1 MKIDTKIY
9 LDKFKPRDFQYQL
22 FDAFENKKIRKLVC
36 VWPRRCLAGDTQI
49 IMANGSWKELKDVSV
64 GDQIL
69 SWNGEG
75 FEPDV
80 VEDSWKTEEK
90 ETVLIKSPNALPLT
104 SSLDHKFA
112 YLKTTGKTLGK
123 CGNNEIIVKSAEWS
137 KAKDVRFKRVLTYSG
152 SEGNVNDPV
161 LAKQM
166 GTATDVHKSLPSR
179 VWDFD
184 RESLLCFLG
193 AVFSK
198 IGSFKSELKKDH
210 YCSGFELKGS
220 LFKNF
225 IFDIFWV
232 FKKLQLLTKKP
243 VVSGDL
249 VWVLRIIDESTVEF
263 LAENLDFQN
272 SKITE
277 ALAPYIRRMDGL
289 FKPVV
294 KKVFGCIAAKPG
306 KPERSGRMRLY
317 DIRTRKNHNFIAN
330 GFVVHNSGK
339 DICAFNLVI
348 REALRTVGV
357 YYYIFPSYSQA
368 RKVIWDSLT
377 NDGQRFLDFIPP
389 KLVSKTNS
397 QEMKVTLE
405 SGSLIQLIGSD
416 NIDCFDEK
424 TEILSE
430 DGWKLFK
437 DLSKDERVATLV
449 DGQLKYNVPTEH
461 MEYDYSGDM
470 YRISSKSIDMFVTPN
485 HRFYVRSSK
494 GFYKFKDISDP
505 TIRHDS
511 IPAKSSW
518 KGEERETFHFPSVS
532 RGSVYSSRGLDK
544 RSLPMEDFVA
554 LLGIYLSE
562 GCTFQN
568 KENNRITITQ
578 QKPIN
583 KIKIA
588 NLLVRCNI
596 KFSERKGNFNFNCRL
611 MHSYFSQFGLQH
623 KRYIPKGIKSLS
635 PRYLKILL
643 NWLVLGDGYKNDN
656 NIGYYSTSKRLVD
669 DIQEIVIKLGLSANI
684 TEKKQSVSM
693 IRGRVVKPTKILY
706 DLLIRTSCFK
716 RLSSSNKNYIS
727 KESYI
732 GKVYCVSVPSGVIK
746 VRRNGKE
753 CWSGNSIV
761 GSNPR
766 GCVFSE
772 YAIQDPRA
780 YQFIRPILAANKGW
794 ALFVSCVNPET
805 LVIGSKGLS
814 RIKDMCSSR
823 ATYTDFGE
831 KVWGLGG
838 FHTAEQFYY
847 GGMQKTLKIT
857 LESGYQVECT
867 PIHPLWNGKEWTKA
881 KDISIGDLL
890 PVQYGQNVW
899 GDGID
904 ISEYIGKIS
913 SGMKQVDFAC
923 DGDDF
928 FYLLGLIHA
937 DGNYTSN
944 TICITNKKDPEI
956 QNFLLNRKFRKR
968 PDGIHYEYSSRVLC
982 GLLESLGFKHGA
994 RNKEFPEELFLC
1006 TKQEMRSFIQGVFD
1020 GDGCSASG
1028 LNKGG
1033 AVKLTSTCLSFIKD
1047 LQVILLNF
1055 GIVSSLRY
1063 EDKEPT
1069 KLVKVCSR
1077 IYNLEITGHFAYK
1090 FYNEIGF
1097 RLKRKQKNQINVSER
1112 VKVGSGNV
1120 YAVDAKK
1127 LWMHPKNGRSF
1138 HNPSSITRRVLE
1150 DIHSANPHPYLKEL
1164 LKEKFFYSKVKSIEE
1179 SECEVFDFVIPETHS
1194 FFTNGIIS
1202 HNTPRGKNHFWELYN
1217 IALKSEAW
1225 YCSKLTLEDTEH
1237 IDMEEIEL
1245 ERRDGLMS
1253 EDLIQQEYYTSF
1265 TMGVEGA
1272 YYAKYIDKMRVNNQ
1286 IGNVPWEV
1294 GFKVHTAW
1302 DIGVRDSTTIL
1313 FFQTIGQ
1320 TVRIIDSYEKSKEGL
1335 EHYVNIINSKP
1346 YTYGRHIAPH
1356 DIRVKEFGSGMTR
1369 ITKARNL
1376 GLNFTIANNIS
1387 IVDGIESVRSA
1398 FSKIWI
1404 DQTNCKG
1411 FLKAI
1416 ENYRQEYD
1424 HKRRVYKTTALHD
1437 WSSHFADCL
1446 RYLCISLPKTR
1457 DGLSPEELNKRYLEA
1472 LYGEESTMPAI
1483 FRDKNSRY

>member
-1 MKIDTKIY
+1 MRKHFDGAKMKIDTKIY

-80 VEDSWKTEEK
+80 VEDSWKTGEK

-166 GTATDVHKSLPSR
+166 GTVTDVHKSLPSR

-184 RESLLCFLG
+184 RESLLSFMG
-193 AVFSK
+193 ALFSK
-198 IGSFKSELKKDH
+198 IGSFKSELKMDH
-210 YCSGFELKGS
+210 YCSCFELRGS

-232 FKKLQLLTKKP
+232 FKKLQLHTKKP
-243 VVSGDL
+243 TISRDFI
-249 VWVLRIIDESTVEF
+249 WVLRIIDESTVEF

-306 KPERSGRMRLY
+306 KPEKSGRMRLY

-405 SGSLIQLIGSD
+405 NGSLIQLIGSD

-461 MEYDYSGDM
+461 MEYGYSGDM

-643 NWLVLGDGYKNDN
+643 DWLVLGDGYKNDN

-794 ALFVSCVNPET
+794 ALFVS
-805 LVIGSKGLS
+805 
-814 RIKDMCSSR
+814 
-823 ATYTDFGE
+823 
-831 KVWGLGG
+831 
-838 FHTAEQFYY
+838 
-847 GGMQKTLKIT
+847 
-857 LESGYQVECT
+857 
-867 PIHPLWNGKEWTKA
+867 
-881 KDISIGDLL
+881 
-890 PVQYGQNVW
+890 
-899 GDGID
+899 
-904 ISEYIGKIS
+904 
-913 SGMKQVDFAC
+913 
-923 DGDDF
+923 
-928 FYLLGLIHA
+928 
-937 DGNYTSN
+937 
-944 TICITNKKDPEI
+944 
-956 QNFLLNRKFRKR
+956 
-968 PDGIHYEYSSRVLC
+968 
-982 GLLESLGFKHGA
+982 
-994 RNKEFPEELFLC
+994 
-1006 TKQEMRSFIQGVFD
+1006 
-1020 GDGCSASG
+1020 
-1028 LNKGG
+1028 
-1033 AVKLTSTCLSFIKD
+1033 
-1047 LQVILLNF
+1047 
-1055 GIVSSLRY
+1055 
-1063 EDKEPT
+1063 
-1069 KLVKVCSR
+1069 
-1077 IYNLEITGHFAYK
+1077 
-1090 FYNEIGF
+1090 
-1097 RLKRKQKNQINVSER
+1097 
-1112 VKVGSGNV
+1112 
-1120 YAVDAKK
+1120 
-1127 LWMHPKNGRSF
+1127 
-1138 HNPSSITRRVLE
+1138 
-1150 DIHSANPHPYLKEL
+1150 
-1164 LKEKFFYSKVKSIEE
+1164 
-1179 SECEVFDFVIPETHS
+1179 
-1194 FFTNGIIS
+1194 
-1202 HNTPRGKNHFWELYN
+1202 TPRGKNHFWELYN
-1217 IALKSEAW
+1217 IALRSEAW

-1346 YTYGRHIAPH
+1346 YTYGKHIAPH

-1424 HKRRVYKTTALHD
+1424 HKRRVYKATALHD